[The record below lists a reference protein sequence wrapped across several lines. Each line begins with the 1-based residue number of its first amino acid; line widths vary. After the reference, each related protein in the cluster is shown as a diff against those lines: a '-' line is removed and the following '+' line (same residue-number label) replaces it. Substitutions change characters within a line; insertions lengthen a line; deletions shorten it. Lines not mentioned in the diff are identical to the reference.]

1 MLLALAA
8 TVVSLGVGLLMKSPC
23 LYRAWGPPDYV
34 QYRTLCYSDL
44 QPLYGL
50 RGLDERRLPYVE
62 EKSYEYP
69 ALIALEMWLASHFAD
84 SHVSYFLAN
93 VPFLG
98 GAALVST
105 WALVRAMGPRRRR
118 VLLFA
123 LAPPLVFYS
132 FHNWD
137 LLAVAPLALCVWA
150 WSRGDAFWA
159 GGFSGLGAAAKLFPG
174 YGVPF
179 LASSLL
185 RPSSRG
191 VAEAGSGDGRTG
203 YGGLNPPIR
212 LVLAAV
218 GAWLG
223 VNLPF
228 VALELLRDG
237 SLQGWLGVFA
247 FHARRLPDFGTV
259 WYWWPEWVRE
269 VGPYS
274 TAAVLVPVVVWAAGV
289 GSLAVFA
296 WWLYRQG
303 SCTRVVPFGTC
314 LAGLVGMVA
323 IAVLGVGPRVSGG
336 PTTHEYK
343 GFVDS
348 VSLGLFAVG
357 FGLIILRHWRLRR
370 DPWASFAAVVCL
382 FLLASKVHSPQY
394 ALWLVV
400 FFVVVQ
406 TPWPLIAAYFVADA
420 ILLASGFW
428 WFADSPELGPN
439 GWRTVFVV
447 SVYIRALALGALLVW
462 YSTAAKDLV
471 DFGGTGR
478 GVDLDATVTAG
489 SHEGFS
495 GMGARHW
502 TEVKR

>member
-1 MLLALAA
+1 
-8 TVVSLGVGLLMKSPC
+8 MKSPC
-23 LYRAWGPPDYV
+23 LYSAWGPPDYV
-34 QYRTLCYSDL
+34 QYRKLCYSDL

-93 VPFLG
+93 APFLG
-98 GAALVST
+98 SAALVST

-150 WSRGDAFWA
+150 WSRGDAFSV
-159 GGFSGLGAAAKLFPG
+159 GGYSGLGAAAKLFPG

-185 RPSSRG
+185 RPPSCG
-191 VAEAGSGDGRTG
+191 AAEAGSGDVKTG
-203 YGGLNPPIR
+203 NAGVKPPLG

-237 SLQGWLGVFA
+237 SLEGWLGVFA
-247 FHARRLPDFGTV
+247 FHARRFPDFGTV

-269 VGPYS
+269 VGPS
-274 TAAVLVPVVVWAAGV
+274 GTAAVLLPLVVWVGGV
-289 GSLAVFA
+289 GLLAIFG
-296 WWLYRQG
+296 WRLYRRG
-303 SCTRVVPFGTC
+303 SCTRAVPVGTG
-314 LAGLVGMVA
+314 LAGLLGVIA
-323 IAVLGVGPRVSGG
+323 IAVVGSSPTMAGG
-336 PTTHEYK
+336 PTTPEYK

-348 VSLGLFAVG
+348 VSLGLFTVG
-357 FGLIILRHWRLRR
+357 FGLILLRHWLLRR
-370 DPWASFAAVVCL
+370 EPWASFAAVVCL
-382 FLLASKVHSPQY
+382 FLLVSKVHSPQY
-394 ALWLVV
+394 ALWLLV

-406 TPWPLIAAYFVADA
+406 TPWHLIAAYFAADA
-420 ILLASGFW
+420 ALLASGFW
-428 WFADSPELGPN
+428 WFADSPELGPS

-447 SVYIRALALGALLVW
+447 SVYLRALALGALLVW
-462 YSTAAKDLV
+462 YCSAAEDLV
-471 DFGGTGR
+471 GFGETGR

-489 SHEGFS
+489 SHEGSS
-495 GMGARHW
+495 GTGARHW
-502 TEVKR
+502 TEVTP